1 MFSRFLLPALAIAC
15 CGIAS
20 AQGAAPSVDDV
31 VAKHIGALGGVD
43 KIRAIKTSKTTGKMI
58 LGGGQMEA
66 SMVAYA
72 RRPAQRMEITM
83 QGQKIVQAFDGTTA
97 WMINPMMGGGE
108 PQRMPADEAKAAA
121 ADADADGSPLID
133 YKTKGNKVEL
143 QGKEDVEGA
152 MAYKLRITLKSG
164 NATTLL
170 IDEKSY
176 LPVKTI
182 TKRKQMGQE
191 VELEAY
197 TSNYKAVDGVM
208 MPFNSEIRVGGRTM
222 MQSVIDKIETNVPV
236 DDAMFAFPARPEPAS
251 AAPKPQQ

>member
-1 MFSRFLLPALAIAC
+1 M
-15 CGIAS
+15 
-20 AQGAAPSVDDV
+20 
-31 VAKHIGALGGVD
+31 
-43 KIRAIKTSKTTGKMI
+43 
-58 LGGGQMEA
+58 
-66 SMVAYA
+66 
-72 RRPAQRMEITM
+72 
-83 QGQKIVQAFDGTTA
+83 
-97 WMINPMMGGGE
+97 
-108 PQRMPADEAKAAA
+108 
-121 ADADADGSPLID
+121 
-133 YKTKGNKVEL
+133 
-143 QGKEDVEGA
+143 
-152 MAYKLRITLKSG
+152 
-164 NATTLL
+164 

-236 DDAMFAFPARPEPAS
+236 DDAMFAFPGRPEPA

>member
-1 MFSRFLLPALAIAC
+1 MFSRFLLPALAVAC

-20 AQGAAPSVDDV
+20 AQGAPSVDDV
-31 VAKHIGALGGVD
+31 VAKHIAALGGVD

-66 SMVAYA
+66 TMVAYA

-133 YKTKGNKVEL
+133 FKAKGNKVEL

-222 MQSVIDKIETNVPV
+222 MQSVIDKVETNVPV
-236 DDAMFAFPARPEPAS
+236 DDAMFAFPGRE
-251 AAPKPQQ
+251 AAPPRQ